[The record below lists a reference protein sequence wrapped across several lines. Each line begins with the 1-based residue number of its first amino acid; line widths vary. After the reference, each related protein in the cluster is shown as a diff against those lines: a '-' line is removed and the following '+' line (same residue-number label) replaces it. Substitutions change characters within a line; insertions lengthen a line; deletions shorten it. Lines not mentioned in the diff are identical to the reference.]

1 MKRIEAYIQPGKLD
15 DVQNALFGAGVQ
27 GLSVTTVR
35 GYGRQVESAAGPNST
50 SPNLLPKVKVEVVV
64 ADAKLE
70 TAIKAIIGAA
80 KTGAIGDGKIFISD
94 IQEAIRV
101 RTGETGDTAL
111 D

>member
-15 DVQNALFGAGVQ
+15 NVQNALFSAGVQ

-35 GYGRQVESAAGPNST
+35 GYGRQVESAAGPTST
-50 SPNLLPKVKVEVVV
+50 SPNLLPKLKIEVIVD
-64 ADAKLE
+64 DAKLDI
-70 TAIKAIIGAA
+70 AINAIIDAA

-94 IQEAIRV
+94 VDKAIRV
-101 RTGETGDTAL
+101 RTGETGNTAL